1 MVLINVLNGNIK
13 QSAAPLKLSRFK
25 KSPYLAVLVLLA
37 AFAAQ
42 LWYHATRT
50 SPVLDEPAH
59 IFAGYRHW
67 ECKDFGINPEHP
79 PLVKL
84 LATAPLIAR
93 RLPFP
98 DIGCGTQITPKVSGF
113 VQGNIF
119 IVQNGVDEIVV
130 PARLATALISLI
142 LAVVVFLA
150 AREMFGLWAGIAT
163 LALFVFEPNIIA
175 NGSIVTTDLAI
186 SATAFAAVYAL
197 YRYGKKP
204 TPVRFLMVA
213 VSVGLM
219 LSAKHSA
226 LLLLP
231 VLFFLVI
238 ADGAIFRNSE
248 RSRVE
253 IIGRRTA
260 FFCATVLIGLTILWA
275 MYGFQYYSLP
285 GATSPTVSL
294 EQYAQELGRPET
306 INSRSMKIVQGIGSL
321 SILPESY
328 VVGLTDIAAANS
340 RNTVILNRP
349 YTTGQWWYFPL
360 AFVVK
365 SSVALLLLLPVGLVA
380 LAFEKEKRREL
391 LFLLVP
397 AISYFAISLTSG
409 MNLGVRHLLP
419 VYPFFIVIA
428 ASGSTMLAA
437 RFRWFGFG
445 LAVILLFHA
454 FTPLRIAPHYMA
466 FSNDFAGGLNETHN
480 YMRDA
485 GVDYGQSLKL
495 PAEYIK
501 QNNIAPEDCWFAG
514 RGNYV
519 MVKAL
524 SPCRVL
530 PSGMT
535 QIVGEM
541 MVDPVP
547 PVIEGIIFV
556 SANELPPRG
565 GPEYSPIAESKPVAI
580 LGGAV
585 LVYQGRFDVPRAA
598 AMSRVNRAFAF
609 IRLNQLDEAKD
620 NATEAINIYPADPRP
635 HAALAN
641 VLVRQNMLTEAKAE
655 FEKALELAQSDPAT
669 FLGLTVGVRKH
680 LARINQSK

>member
-1 MVLINVLNGNIK
+1 MGLINELNKNIK
-13 QSAAPLKLSRFK
+13 QSIAPLTPSKFKKLS
-25 KSPYLAVLVLLA
+25 YLAVLLLLA
-37 AFAAQ
+37 IFAAQ

-59 IFAGYRHW
+59 IFAGYRYW

-84 LATAPLIAR
+84 LATVPLSAR

-98 DIGCGTQITPKVSGF
+98 DVGCGAQITPKVSGF

-119 IVQNGVDEIVV
+119 IVQNGVDQTVV
-130 PARLATALISLI
+130 PARLATALISLF
-142 LAVVVFLA
+142 LAVFIFLA
-150 AREMFGLWAGIAT
+150 AREMFGFWAGFTT
-163 LALFVFEPNIIA
+163 LVLFAFEPNIIA
-175 NGSIVTTDLAI
+175 NGSIVTTDLAL

-204 TPVRFLMVA
+204 TPVRFLTA
-213 VSVGLM
+213 AICLGLM

-238 ADGAIFRNSE
+238 ADATVFRNTDQSLGKITGRRIAFFGAI
-248 RSRVE
+248 
-253 IIGRRTA
+253 
-260 FFCATVLIGLTILWA
+260 VLLGFTILWA

-285 GATSPTVSL
+285 GATAPTVSL
-294 EQYAQELGRPET
+294 EQYARELGRPET
-306 INSRSMKIVQGIGSL
+306 INSRSMKLIQGIGSL
-321 SILPESY
+321 GILPESY

-340 RNTVILNRP
+340 RNTVILNRLYP
-349 YTTGQWWYFPL
+349 TGQWFYFPL

-365 SSVALLLLLPVGLVA
+365 SSVALLLLLPVGLFA
-380 LAFEKEKRREL
+380 LALEKKKRREL

-397 AISYFAISLTSG
+397 AVSYFAICLTSG
-409 MNLGVRHLLP
+409 MNIGVRHLLP
-419 VYPFFIVIA
+419 VYPFFMVIA
-428 ASGSTMLAA
+428 AAGSTLLAA
-437 RFRWFGFG
+437 RFRWFGIV
-445 LAVILLFHA
+445 LAGILLFHA
-454 FTPLRIAPHYMA
+454 ITPLRIAPYYMA

-485 GVDYGQSLKL
+485 GVDYGQSLRL

-501 QNNIAPEDCWFAG
+501 QNNIAPENCWFAG

-519 MVKAL
+519 MVKAF
-524 SPCRVL
+524 SPCRIL
-530 PSGMT
+530 PTGMT
-535 QIVGEM
+535 RIVGEM
-541 MVDPVP
+541 MVEPVP
-547 PVIEGIIFV
+547 PVIEGTIFV

-565 GPEYSPIAESKPVAI
+565 GPEYSPMTESKPVAI

-585 LVYQGRFDVPRAA
+585 LVYQGRFDVPGAA
-598 AMSRVNRAFAF
+598 AMSHVNRAYTFL
-609 IRLNQLDEAKD
+609 RENQLDEAMD
-620 NATEAINIYPADPRP
+620 EAAAAINFDPSDPRP

-641 VLVRQNMLTEAKAE
+641 VLLRQSKLTEAKAE
-655 FEKALELAQSDPAT
+655 FEKTLELAQSDPAG
-669 FLGLTVGVRKH
+669 FLVLTVEARKQ
-680 LARINQSK
+680 LARLNPSQ